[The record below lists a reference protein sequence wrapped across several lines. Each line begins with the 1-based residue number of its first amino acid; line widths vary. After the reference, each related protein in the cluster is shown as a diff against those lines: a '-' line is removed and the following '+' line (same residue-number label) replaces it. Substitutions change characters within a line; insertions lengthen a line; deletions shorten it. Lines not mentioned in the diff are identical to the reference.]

1 MIDTIAVVHKG
12 KKINIKDPNY
22 FINYANI
29 IKSGN
34 LKTYIV
40 PIGENARPDLL
51 SFSIF
56 GDSSNWEILLYIN
69 NIHDPMESLIPGNV
83 LIVPKI

>member
-1 MIDTIAVVHKG
+1 MRDTIVAVHKG
-12 KKINIKDPNY
+12 KKINITNPNY
-22 FINYANI
+22 FINYGNS

-56 GDSSNWEILLYIN
+56 GNSSNWEILLYIN
-69 NIHDPMESLIPGNV
+69 NISDPVESLISGNI